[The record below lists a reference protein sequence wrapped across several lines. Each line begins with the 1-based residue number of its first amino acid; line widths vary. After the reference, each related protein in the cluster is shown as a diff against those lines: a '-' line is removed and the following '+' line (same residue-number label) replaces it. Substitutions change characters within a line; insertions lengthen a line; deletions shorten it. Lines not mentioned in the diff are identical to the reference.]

1 MPWPFA
7 WTDERKELVR
17 DLWAQ
22 GFTATEVARQLGGVS
37 RNAVIGLCHRNDF
50 RQGKRRAAPM
60 PKPEPLPPPC
70 HVRGRNRKACV
81 IDHVLPTP
89 TPSTPGAFLG
99 LPLWQLREDQCRWPH
114 GDGPFVFCG
123 QPKERG
129 GTAYCAE
136 HRRKGHAQGH
146 HR

>member
-1 MPWPFA
+1 MPWQAPT

-22 GFTATEVARQLGGVS
+22 GFTAREIARQLGGVS
-37 RNAVIGLCHRNDF
+37 RNAIIGLCHRNEY
-50 RQGKRRAAPM
+50 RQGKRRPAPM
-60 PKPEPLPPPC
+60 DRPQPRQPKPENGRIPPAPPP
-70 HVRGRNRKACV
+70 R
-81 IDHVLPTP
+81 LTP
-89 TPSTPGAFLG
+89 PEPGAFLG
-99 LPLWQLREDQCRWPH
+99 LPLERLTDSQCHWPE

>member
-1 MPWPFA
+1 
-7 WTDERKELVR
+7 
-17 DLWAQ
+17 
-22 GFTATEVARQLGGVS
+22 
-37 RNAVIGLCHRNDF
+37 
-50 RQGKRRAAPM
+50 M

-70 HVRGRNRKACV
+70 HVREE
-81 IDHVLPTP
+81 PTP
-89 TPSTPGAFLG
+89 PVVRPALQLRPQPMPDDFLG

-129 GTAYCAE
+129 GTSYCAE

>member
-7 WTDERKELVR
+7 WTDERKQLVR

-37 RNAVIGLCHRNDF
+37 RNAIIGLCHRNDF

-70 HVRGRNRKACV
+70 HVRAEPKPEIQPPASQPMP
-81 IDHVLPTP
+81 DD
-89 TPSTPGAFLG
+89 FLG

-136 HRRKGHAQGH
+136 HRRRGHAQGH